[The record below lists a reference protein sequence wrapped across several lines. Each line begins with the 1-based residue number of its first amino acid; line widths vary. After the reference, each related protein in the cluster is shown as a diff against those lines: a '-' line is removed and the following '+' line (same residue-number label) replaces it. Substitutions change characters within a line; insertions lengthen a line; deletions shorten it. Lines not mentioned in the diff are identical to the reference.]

1 MRDTADVIRKRR
13 ESRGLEMTGSV
24 IKEKIKIGISSCLL
38 GEKVRYDGGHKLD
51 HYIRETLGQYVEW
64 LPVCPEVEYG
74 LPVPREAMHLV
85 GTVEGPRLVTS
96 RTGVDHTDG
105 MRRWAGQRLNELE
118 KEGLCG
124 FIFKSR
130 SPSSGMHRVK
140 VYNPSGIPFRTG
152 VGIFAGAFMERFPL
166 LPVEDDGRL
175 QDPALRENFIERV
188 FVFRRWKEFQGS
200 GAKIKDLVSFHT
212 DHKLLILSHSVRHY
226 RTLGSMVAAAK
237 RYQSEK
243 PHSEYIYNLMEGL
256 KLLSTTKKNTNVL
269 HHILGYFKKMISSDE
284 KQELLELI
292 ENYYKGLVPLIVPVT
307 LIKHYVRKYDD
318 HYLARQYF
326 LNPHPVELMLR
337 NHV

>member
-1 MRDTADVIRKRR
+1 MED
-13 ESRGLEMTGSV
+13 
-24 IKEKIKIGISSCLL
+24 KIKLGISSCLL

-51 HYIRETLGQYVEW
+51 HYLKETLGQFVDW

-74 LPVPREAMHLV
+74 LPVPREAMHLA
-85 GTVEGPRLVTS
+85 GTEEGPRLVTS

-105 MRRWAGQRLNELE
+105 MRRWAVQRLNELE

-130 SPSSGMHRVK
+130 SPSSGMRGVK
-140 VYNPSGIPFRTG
+140 VYSSSGIPVRTG

-166 LPVEDDGRL
+166 MPVEDDGRL

-188 FVFRRWKEFQGS
+188 FVFRRWKEFRGS
-200 GAKIKDLVSFHT
+200 EAKIKDPVSFHT
-212 DHKLLILSHSVRHY
+212 DHKLLILSHSIRHY

-237 RYQSEK
+237 QFQPEK
-243 PHSEYIYNLMEGL
+243 LYSEYIYNLMEGL

-269 HHILGYFKKMISSDE
+269 HHILGYFKHMISSDE
-284 KQELLELI
+284 KQELLEVI
-292 ENYYKGLVPLIVPVT
+292 ENYHKGLVPLIVPVA
-307 LIKHYVRKYDD
+307 LIKHYVRKYNEQ
-318 HYLARQYF
+318 YLARQHY